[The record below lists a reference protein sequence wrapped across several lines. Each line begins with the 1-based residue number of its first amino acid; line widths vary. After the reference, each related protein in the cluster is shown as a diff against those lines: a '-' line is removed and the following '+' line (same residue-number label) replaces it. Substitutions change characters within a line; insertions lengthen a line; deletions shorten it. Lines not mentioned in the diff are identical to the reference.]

1 MATRT
6 KKAAKKPK
14 AKPRSV
20 VAKKSQPKKTG
31 STQDLQR
38 ELADALARENAT
50 SDILRMIAKAPGDL
64 QAVLDALAESQRGCA
79 MPRMRRFGS
88 PREAILFTV

>member
-1 MATRT
+1 MAAIKKKDA
-6 KKAAKKPK
+6 KKAKG
-14 AKPRSV
+14 KPRSA

-50 SDILRMIAKAPGDL
+50 SQILRMIAKASGDL
-64 QAVLDALAESQRGCA
+64 QTVLDALAECA
-79 MPRMRRFGS
+79 AR
-88 PREAILFTV
+88 LC